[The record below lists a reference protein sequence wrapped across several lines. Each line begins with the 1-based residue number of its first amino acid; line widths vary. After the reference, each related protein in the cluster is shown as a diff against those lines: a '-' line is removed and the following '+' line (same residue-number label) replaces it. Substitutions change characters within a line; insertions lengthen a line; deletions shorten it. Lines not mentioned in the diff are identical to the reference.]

1 MKKQDTNQISTWYEK
16 KSKRKFSS
24 GGSGSKAKKGDG
36 AREERFSEKK
46 DSQKKSVQKSFG
58 GYKKNQQKKNAAL
71 PDYVTETERLFD
83 LSSVPDDA
91 KKVLSDFQGIINST
105 HPLNSKQRSL
115 LSDQIRE
122 LSHGLTD
129 QRGERRLGY
138 MNQPATLSAYVHYFL
153 WWNLFRLVRLF
164 ANLPSNFLALSEKDL
179 CLDIGSGPLTVPL
192 ALYISRPE
200 LRTKKLRWY
209 CMDISAQSLSIG
221 ENLLMTIATK
231 LNGVLWEIVRVKG
244 EFGTEIKEKASFV
257 FCANIFNE
265 IVEDRQMPPD
275 YQAKKITEGILP
287 YINPKCENPKVFLVE
302 PGVPNSARLLSLMRD
317 AFMRRGFN
325 PVSPCPHASACP
337 MDGKKGGKWC
347 NFAFSTDDAPADLKK
362 ISEKANLPKERA
374 VLSFV
379 AMEKSPAQKMDE
391 KNLSFRIGS
400 DPIHLPGGRTGY
412 YACSILGLLL
422 VVTDSSLSY
431 GNLLSVPAPKRELPV
446 DEKSGAYIL
455 SLDDAKNF
463 SRRTTG
469 TKTFASGAEYF

>member
-1 MKKQDTNQISTWYEK
+1 
-16 KSKRKFSS
+16 
-24 GGSGSKAKKGDG
+24 
-36 AREERFSEKK
+36 
-46 DSQKKSVQKSFG
+46 
-58 GYKKNQQKKNAAL
+58 
-71 PDYVTETERLFD
+71 
-83 LSSVPDDA
+83 
-91 KKVLSDFQGIINST
+91 
-105 HPLNSKQRSL
+105 
-115 LSDQIRE
+115 
-122 LSHGLTD
+122 
-129 QRGERRLGY
+129 
-138 MNQPATLSAYVHYFL
+138 
-153 WWNLFRLVRLF
+153 
-164 ANLPSNFLALSEKDL
+164 
-179 CLDIGSGPLTVPL
+179 
-192 ALYISRPE
+192 
-200 LRTKKLRWY
+200 
-209 CMDISAQSLSIG
+209 
-221 ENLLMTIATK
+221 
-231 LNGVLWEIVRVKG
+231 
-244 EFGTEIKEKASFV
+244 
-257 FCANIFNE
+257 
-265 IVEDRQMPPD
+265 
-275 YQAKKITEGILP
+275 
-287 YINPKCENPKVFLVE
+287 
-302 PGVPNSARLLSLMRD
+302 MRD

-379 AMEKSPAQKMDE
+379 AMEKSPAQKPDE

>member
-1 MKKQDTNQISTWYEK
+1 M
-16 KSKRKFSS
+16 
-24 GGSGSKAKKGDG
+24 
-36 AREERFSEKK
+36 
-46 DSQKKSVQKSFG
+46 
-58 GYKKNQQKKNAAL
+58 
-71 PDYVTETERLFD
+71 RLED
-83 LSSVPDDA
+83 E
-91 KKVLSDFQGIINST
+91 IN
-105 HPLNSKQRSL
+105 HL
-115 LSDQIRE
+115 E
-122 LSHGLTD
+122 L
-129 QRGERRLGY
+129 
-138 MNQPATLSAYVHYFL
+138 
-153 WWNLFRLVRLF
+153 
-164 ANLPSNFLALSEKDL
+164 
-179 CLDIGSGPLTVPL
+179 L

-231 LNGVLWEIVRVKG
+231 LDGVLWEIVRVKG
-244 EFGTEIKEKASFV
+244 EFGTDIKEKASFV

-287 YINPKCENPKVFLVE
+287 YINPKCENAKVFLVE

-325 PVSPCPHASACP
+325 PVSPCPHASSCP

-379 AMEKSPAQKMDE
+379 AMEKSPAQKSDE

-412 YACSILGLLL
+412 YACSVLGLLL
-422 VVTDSSLSY
+422 VVTDSNLLY
-431 GNLLSVPAPKRELPV
+431 GDLLSVPAPKRNLPV

-455 SLDDAKNF
+455 SLDDSKNF
-463 SRRTTG
+463 SRRTTTG
-469 TKTFASGAEYF
+469 SKTFTSGAEYF